1 MRFPVRRPRA
11 GAPDIL
17 LGIVRVAFGRADGLT
32 RFGATRQA
40 FLASLAP
47 LIAFPLV
54 GGALMIAQGAGRAG
68 AAQFLATLCALLA
81 PPVLSFEVA
90 RLWGRGTTWLRFAT
104 ALNWCQWAIPAVAA
118 IALTVLP
125 PLLIGLLSDRAALAA
140 TLGAVGCYALWLHW
154 FVARHGLGVSRLR
167 GAALVLMVNLGTG
180 VLVLGPAFLE
190 AAWR

>member
-1 MRFPVRRPRA
+1 MKSMRTQRG
-11 GAPDIL
+11 GAPNIL
-17 LGIVRVAFGRADGLT
+17 LGIVRVALGRADGLS
-32 RFGATRQA
+32 RFSATRQA

-54 GGALMIAQGAGRAG
+54 GGALAMAQGASRAG
-68 AAQFLATLCALLA
+68 AVQLLATLCALLA

-90 RLWGRGTTWLRFAT
+90 RLWGRGATWLRFAT

-118 IALTVLP
+118 LALAVMP
-125 PLLIGLLSDRAALAA
+125 PLLIGTLSDRAALAA

-167 GAALVLMVNLGTG
+167 GAALVLVVNLGTG